1 MSTSVLFAD
10 TVLTADTV
18 LYTNFYG
25 ILQQGTPVKTHLTD
39 ALFGDMSTVTTC
51 YTELHKSLGSR
62 PV

>member
-25 ILQQGTPVKTHLTD
+25 IVRITLAKGKERE
-39 ALFGDMSTVTTC
+39 VTGVSI
-51 YTELHKSLGSR
+51 HKG
-62 PV
+62 PTGQPHWED